1 MTGESMGERAGGRNA
16 TSRSFVAA
24 AVLNLLALPLTALLA
39 LSVLGPWC
47 PPLQGF
53 LADVEIRNG
62 TGETLRVTP
71 VAATE
76 RGGERVL
83 PPTCEGHW
91 PARWTAPHRE
101 GEIAPGGTLRMT
113 YSVDDCYLAEV
124 VVRRASGE
132 MRQVTVTDVGRNP
145 ISGYRPE
152 HAPVTIEGL
161 DRLPVPEAYVT
172 APLERTAGRGWE
184 LPGLGLLALGP
195 LVHLG
200 TGAAAVVA
208 LRRRRRA
215 ESK

>member
-1 MTGESMGERAGGRNA
+1 MTGSHLGLSVGRGRAPSVGI
-16 TSRSFVAA
+16 
-24 AVLNLLALPLTALLA
+24 AVVTLANLLALPLTALLA

-113 YSVDDCYLAEV
+113 YSVDDCYLAEI

-172 APLERTAGRGWE
+172 APLDRTAGRGWE
-184 LPGLGLLALGP
+184 LPGLGVLALGP

-200 TGAAAVVA
+200 TGAALLAA
-208 LRRRRRA
+208 FRRRRP
-215 ESK
+215 S